1 MFVSF
6 VDVSDCGAI
15 ADFWF
20 LTDRSTDNGF
30 PDLGFVLIF
39 CIYSR
44 IFELVRHS
52 IFVLVFLMW
61 GIYW

>member
-20 LTDRSTDNGF
+20 LTDRTDNGF

-44 IFELVRHS
+44 IFELVRHT
-52 IFVLVFLMW
+52 IFVLVFLMCR
-61 GIYW
+61 IYW